1 LATEPAIALATLR
14 ARVLDYLR
22 NEIAGWSMPAV
33 HASLFGSAARGD
45 GGTASDIDLLVLH
58 QQFSSPGEQQA
69 WDDQLALSGEAI
81 HRGTGNWLGW
91 FQISEAGLSRMVT
104 EQQPIVEDWRRDAI
118 TLVGRPLIDL
128 LRTVT

>member
-1 LATEPAIALATLR
+1 LADHGLVTIDAGPGSSRVRLNRDHLATEPAIALATLR

-45 GGTASDIDLLVLH
+45 DGTASDIDLLMLH
-58 QQFSSPGEQQA
+58 EQFSSPSEQQA

-81 HRGTGNWLGW
+81 HRGT
-91 FQISEAGLSRMVT
+91 SVA
-104 EQQPIVEDWRRDAI
+104 
-118 TLVGRPLIDL
+118 
-128 LRTVT
+128 